1 MSKRVVVIG
10 GGAAGMMAAIAAAG
24 RGAQV
29 TLIEPNERLGKKTE
43 YHGKRTLQRYQQ
55 LYGGGASA
63 KYPP

>member
-1 MSKRVVVIG
+1 
-10 GGAAGMMAAIAAAG
+10 MMAAIAAAG

-29 TLIEPNERLGKKTE
+29 TLIEPNERLGKTE
-43 YHGKRTLQRYQQ
+43 YHGKRTLQRHQQ

>member
-1 MSKRVVVIG
+1 
-10 GGAAGMMAAIAAAG
+10 MMAAIAAAG

-43 YHGKRTLQRYQQ
+43 YHGKRTLQRHQQ